1 MDQPKK
7 DKVKR
12 ADTPLANTPPPTPII
27 DYSDMITTKKTW
39 FTDKEYTPTAQDT
52 AYYKQGFNM
61 ALKGKSVIPAYDM
74 KTKQGMAGYYE
85 AKKKMKN
92 GN

>member
-7 DKVKR
+7 DKSKR
-12 ADTPLANTPPPTPII
+12 PDTPLADSPTP
-27 DYSDMITTKKTW
+27 DYSDMITTKRTW
-39 FTDKEYTPTAQDT
+39 FKDKEYTPTAQDT

-85 AKKKMKN
+85 AKKKK
-92 GN
+92 